1 MTMDWEVDKVLGIFK
16 KKISVCA
23 PFDGRTMDM
32 TEVRDPVF
40 AQLMMG
46 DGCALISASG
56 DVLAPVS
63 GRVELVA
70 GTGHAICLKT
80 EEGLELMIH
89 YGIDTV
95 KFAGKGFEVKAAVG
109 QQVRVGDLLCHA
121 DMDFFKKQGVDL
133 TSPILVLDSNQFA
146 VVNKQLGKDV
156 TAGEPIFSVVRK

>member
-46 DGCALISASG
+46 DGCALIPASG

-109 QQVRVGDLLCHA
+109 QQVRVGDLLCH
-121 DMDFFKKQGVDL
+121 DTGSGLQSICSCKQTVGKRR
-133 TSPILVLDSNQFA
+133 DSRGTHFLCCQ
-146 VVNKQLGKDV
+146 KIGGL
-156 TAGEPIFSVVRK
+156 

>member
-46 DGCALISASG
+46 DGCALIPASG

-95 KFAGKGFEVKAAVG
+95 KFAGKGFEVKAAGPGWGPVMPCG
-109 QQVRVGDLLCHA
+109 HG
-121 DMDFFKKQGVDL
+121 FFQKTG
-133 TSPILVLDSNQFA
+133 
-146 VVNKQLGKDV
+146 
-156 TAGEPIFSVVRK
+156 R

>member
-46 DGCALISASG
+46 DGCAIIPASG
-56 DVLAPVS
+56 DVFAPVP
-63 GRVELVA
+63 GRVELIA
-70 GTGHAICLKT
+70 GTRHA
-80 EEGLELMIH
+80 M
-89 YGIDTV
+89 
-95 KFAGKGFEVKAAVG
+95 G
-109 QQVRVGDLLCHA
+109 QQVQVGDLLCHA
-121 DMDFFKKQGVDL
+121 DMDYFKKQGVDL
-133 TSPILVLDSNQFA
+133 TSPILVLDSDKFS
-146 VVNKQLGKDV
+146 VVNKQLGKEV

>member
-1 MTMDWEVDKVLGIFK
+1 MTMYWEGDKVLGIFK

-46 DGCALISASG
+46 DGCALIPASG

-80 EEGLELMIH
+80 EEGLE
-89 YGIDTV
+89 
-95 KFAGKGFEVKAAVG
+95 E
-109 QQVRVGDLLCHA
+109 LLCHA

>member
-46 DGCALISASG
+46 DGCALIPASG

-70 GTGHAICLKT
+70 VSYTHLRAHET
-80 EEGLELMIH
+80 
-89 YGIDTV
+89 
-95 KFAGKGFEVKAAVG
+95 
-109 QQVRVGDLLCHA
+109 
-121 DMDFFKKQGVDL
+121 
-133 TSPILVLDSNQFA
+133 
-146 VVNKQLGKDV
+146 
-156 TAGEPIFSVVRK
+156 

>member
-46 DGCALISASG
+46 DGCALIPASG

-95 KFAGKGFEVKAAVG
+95 KFAA
-109 QQVRVGDLLCHA
+109 RDL
-121 DMDFFKKQGVDL
+121 
-133 TSPILVLDSNQFA
+133 
-146 VVNKQLGKDV
+146 
-156 TAGEPIFSVVRK
+156 R

>member
-46 DGCALISASG
+46 DGCALIPASG

-95 KFAGKGFEVKAAVG
+95 KFAGKGFE
-109 QQVRVGDLLCHA
+109 DLLCHA